1 MALQPF
7 TSNFADNS
15 TEAGFQFTFFCDL
28 CQEGY
33 KTSFIPSKSYKK
45 GKMLRG
51 IGNLVGAASQ
61 MAGKYN
67 VGYGIQR
74 GTDVLSER
82 HQGMTPEWHKEH
94 EKAFELAQNEAK
106 GHFKRCPKCRKYV
119 CESDWNEQA
128 GLCVEDAPRENVE
141 VVAARAAK
149 MVEDIQKKAQDTEV
163 FTGKIDE
170 RTTICPQC
178 GKPAGEGKFCNNCGA
193 NLSLVVCQNC
203 GTKSP
208 SGTRFCGECGNRM
221 G

>member
-1 MALQPF
+1 MTLQPF
-7 TSNFADNS
+7 TSNFSDNS
-15 TEAGFQFTFFCDL
+15 TEAGFQFTFYCDI
-28 CQEGY
+28 CREGY

-51 IGNLVGAASQ
+51 IGNIVGAASHI
-61 MAGKYN
+61 AGKYN

-94 EKAFELAQNEAK
+94 EAAFELAQNEAK
-106 GHFKRCPKCRKYV
+106 GHFKRCPKCRRYV
-119 CESDWNEQA
+119 CENDWNEQA

-141 VVAARAAK
+141 VTAARANK
-149 MVEDIQKKAQDTEV
+149 MMEDIHSKAQQTEV
-163 FTGKIDE
+163 FTGTVDQ

-193 NLSLVVCQNC
+193 NLSLVECEKC

-208 SGTRFCGECGNRM
+208 AGTRFCGECGNKI